1 MRPVLGKAESRH
13 GGYAVLKAGEDIK
26 GDVSENKGLRKQ
38 MLADDGQSHFVGYRL
53 INRVTK
59 GHADNL
65 GIRLH
70 IERTER
76 FLDQLEIIAPVVRRK
91 GRAIAVQRQLIGTI
105 HDRKRA
111 ARLSI
116 TDAERVA

>member
-1 MRPVLGKAESRH
+1 MRPVLRKAKGRH
-13 GGYAVLKAGEDIK
+13 SGHTVLKAREYIK
-26 GDVSENKGLRKQ
+26 GNITENKGLRKQ
-38 MLADDGQSHFVGYRL
+38 MLADDGQRHFVGYGL

-76 FLDQLEIIAPVVRRK
+76 FLDQLEIVAPIVRRK
-91 GRAIAVQRQLIGTI
+91 CGAIAVQWQLIGTI
-105 HDRKRA
+105 HNRKGA
-111 ARLSI
+111 ARL
-116 TDAERVA
+116 